1 MKKTPAFLVVI
12 LLLVSYS
19 CEEKID
25 LEKEK
30 AAIVAVLEEEAASY
44 YASDFE
50 RWSATQV
57 HDSSNI
63 RINSTRGGYNYRI
76 GWESISSNM
85 KPTILTKRQAPK
97 QIKTPIQMKIYEET
111 AWILFNSETF
121 DDNNKFRNIQ
131 LTSVFL
137 EKHNGKWK
145 EIFRNVIHTLTY
157 TQAETFLLNSINY
170 AKSLGKSVENYASFT
185 GEQFKTGWN
194 VANGYNGFV
203 SGTLNNW
210 RSIAP
215 NRELLILERD
225 DNHIVFS
232 ANNMLSEL
240 KNSPQYNVTYDEY
253 LIFMRVVFERIADY
267 LGAIYKQETTPD
279 GVKVTITK
287 K

>member
-1 MKKTPAFLVVI
+1 MKKVIFICMIIFLI
-12 LLLVSYS
+12 GTS

-30 AAIVAVLEEEAASY
+30 AAIMAVVEEEAASY

-63 RINSTRGGYNYRI
+63 RMNSTRGGYNYRI

-121 DDNNKFRNIQ
+121 DDNNKLRNIQ

-137 EKHNGKWK
+137 EKHDGKWK
-145 EIFRNVIHTLTY
+145 EVFRNVIHALDY
-157 TQAETFLLNSINY
+157 TQAETFLINSINY
-170 AKSLGKSVENYASFT
+170 AKSLGKSVEDIASFT
-185 GEQFKTGWN
+185 ADQYKTGWDT
-194 VANGYNGFV
+194 ANIINRTV
-203 SGTLNNW
+203 SNW
-210 RSIAP
+210 RSVVP
-215 NRELLILERD
+215 NQELLILEQD

-232 ANNMLSEL
+232 ANNMFPSL
-240 KNSPQYNVTYDEY
+240 KNGARHNVTYDDY
-253 LIFMRVVFERIADY
+253 LMFYRVLFEKTADY
-267 LGAIYKQETTPD
+267 VGFVYKQETTPD
-279 GVKVTITK
+279 GVLVTVTK